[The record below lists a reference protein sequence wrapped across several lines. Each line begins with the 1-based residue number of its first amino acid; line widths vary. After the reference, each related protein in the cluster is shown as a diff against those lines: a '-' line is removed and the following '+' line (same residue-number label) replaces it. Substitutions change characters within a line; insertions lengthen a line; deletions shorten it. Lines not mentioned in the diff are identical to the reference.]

1 MPFVKDNVQKHLCL
15 FLDVKINFLEHI
27 KKIKKPNKGINVLSF
42 IKDADR
48 EKVHSKKTKT
58 FLESMNMDIWVDGT
72 SNQLFVRGSR
82 TKTK

>member
-27 KKIKKPNKGINVLSF
+27 QKIKKPNKGINVLSF

-48 EKVHSKKTKT
+48 EKVHSNKTKA